1 MVSVTRV
8 TGLGVTAGTLYG
20 HNAKAMLVTVKNA
33 GATAIDLRAEDD
45 AVGEAAEVVLG
56 EISPLMYLVTN
67 SNAGTISVITDI
79 SANAADLQ
87 AKIRAVGTAVGP
99 NNIDVSGTTVAD
111 GSSVVVS

>member
-1 MVSVTRV
+1 
-8 TGLGVTAGTLYG
+8 
-20 HNAKAMLVTVKNA
+20 MLVTVKNA

-87 AKIRAVGTAVGP
+87 AKIRALGTAVGP